1 MAKKKTNAS
10 ASIDPTIT
18 LAKLSEMYLEH
29 MEQDGKSVGTC
40 FSYTMELKSA
50 IAEIGGDTLVS
61 ELTPH
66 LIERFNACDRVMLL
80 KSGKPK
86 AQPSIDKTRRVIRLA
101 LTWAAQIGLIASAP
115 YPTKD
120 AEAANEAASDAPA
133 ADAAPAKA
141 GKGAKGR
148 KGAKRAEPEASTTA
162 EPVEQEMATP
172 AA

>member
-1 MAKKKTNAS
+1 MAKRKTNAS
-10 ASIDPTIT
+10 ATIDPKLT
-18 LAKLSEMYLEH
+18 LATLAERYLEH

-50 IAEIGGDTLVS
+50 IAEIGGDTLVA
-61 ELTPH
+61 EITPH
-66 LIERFNACDRVMLL
+66 LIEKFNACDRVMLL

-101 LTWAAQIGLIASAP
+101 LTWAAQTGLIASAP
-115 YPTKD
+115 YATKN
-120 AEAANEAASDAPA
+120 AEEANEATSDAPT

-148 KGAKRAEPEASTTA
+148 KGAKRTEPEAGTTA
-162 EPVEQEMATP
+162 EPIEQEIATP

>member
-10 ASIDPTIT
+10 ATIDPTLT

-40 FSYTMELKSA
+40 FSYTMEMRSA
-50 IAEIGGDTLVS
+50 IAEIGGETLVA
-61 ELTPH
+61 EITPH
-66 LIERFNACDRVMLL
+66 LIERFNGCDRVMRL

-101 LTWAAQIGLIASAP
+101 LTWAAQNGLIVSAP
-115 YPTKD
+115 YAAKG
-120 AEAANEAASDAPA
+120 EAAAESTETPV
-133 ADAAPAKA
+133 ADAAPAKS
-141 GKGAKGR
+141 AKGR
-148 KGAKRAEPEASTTA
+148 KGAKRAESEATATA
-162 EPVEQEMATP
+162 EVVEQVVDAP

>member
-10 ASIDPTIT
+10 ATIDPTIT

-50 IAEIGGDTLVS
+50 IAEIGGDTLVA
-61 ELTPH
+61 EITPH
-66 LIERFNACDRVMLL
+66 LIEKFNACDRVMRL

-101 LTWAAQIGLIASAP
+101 LTWAAQTGLIASAP
-115 YPTKD
+115 YATKG
-120 AEAANEAASDAPA
+120 EATSDAAA
-133 ADAAPAKA
+133 ADSAPAKTE
-141 GKGAKGR
+141 KNPKGR

-162 EPVEQEMATP
+162 EPVEQEIATP